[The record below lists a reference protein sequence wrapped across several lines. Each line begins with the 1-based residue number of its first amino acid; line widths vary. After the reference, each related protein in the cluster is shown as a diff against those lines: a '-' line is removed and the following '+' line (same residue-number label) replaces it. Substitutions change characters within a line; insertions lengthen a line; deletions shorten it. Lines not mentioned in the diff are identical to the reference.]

1 PYFQLIII
9 PRPVTMSLSKPYNTF
24 QALQSDCSL
33 PLVASPQ
40 CLIRSISCSLI
51 SMRTV
56 VNSQQPRNPEA
67 TELSDR
73 DVDKHFIPPDD
84 AISETILRFS
94 EILVQMDIAILNPML
109 YLEANRQQAESVA
122 VTSASNT
129 LCFERLDGSGNYSS
143 PKTYPSTGEKLKTVG
158 AQLESFVYWTDNFL
172 LASLAN
178 STRAD
183 PTTAGFSK
191 SIHIQR
197 EQIFD
202 DLIDQCVD
210 IAQAGWSIRSQ
221 ISQAHA
227 ILTGG
232 LTQHNS
238 NRSLSPPCHRR
249 KSSIALR
256 LKPRLQYELGNS
268 LGRRLRHRSARKLL
282 PRKATR
288 VHRSMTR
295 LIALLEPDNS
305 LKVIHVARQ
314 LLLNNLRSM

>member
-1 PYFQLIII
+1 
-9 PRPVTMSLSKPYNTF
+9 MSLSKPYNTF

-51 SMRTV
+51 SIRTV

-94 EILVQMDIAILNPML
+94 EILGQMDIAILNPML

-129 LCFERLDGSGNYSS
+129 LCFERTVLG
-143 PKTYPSTGEKLKTVG
+143 TTLARKLTLQLAKNLKRVG

-183 PTTAGFSK
+183 PATAGSSR

>member
-1 PYFQLIII
+1 
-9 PRPVTMSLSKPYNTF
+9 
-24 QALQSDCSL
+24 
-33 PLVASPQ
+33 
-40 CLIRSISCSLI
+40 
-51 SMRTV
+51 
-56 VNSQQPRNPEA
+56 
-67 TELSDR
+67 
-73 DVDKHFIPPDD
+73 
-84 AISETILRFS
+84 
-94 EILVQMDIAILNPML
+94 ML

-129 LCFERLDGSGNYSS
+129 LCFERTVLG
-143 PKTYPSTGEKLKTVG
+143 TTLARKLTLQLAKNLKRVG

>member
-1 PYFQLIII
+1 
-9 PRPVTMSLSKPYNTF
+9 
-24 QALQSDCSL
+24 
-33 PLVASPQ
+33 
-40 CLIRSISCSLI
+40 
-51 SMRTV
+51 MRTV

-73 DVDKHFIPPDD
+73 D
-84 AISETILRFS
+84 
-94 EILVQMDIAILNPML
+94 MDIAILNPML

-129 LCFERLDGSGNYSS
+129 LCFERLVTQIASGDGSGNYSS
-143 PKTYPSTGEKLKTVG
+143 PKTYPSTGEKLKRVG

-268 LGRRLRHRSARKLL
+268 LGRRLRHRSAGSFY
-282 PRKATR
+282 
-288 VHRSMTR
+288 H
-295 LIALLEPDNS
+295 
-305 LKVIHVARQ
+305 ARQ
-314 LLLNNLRSM
+314 PASTAR